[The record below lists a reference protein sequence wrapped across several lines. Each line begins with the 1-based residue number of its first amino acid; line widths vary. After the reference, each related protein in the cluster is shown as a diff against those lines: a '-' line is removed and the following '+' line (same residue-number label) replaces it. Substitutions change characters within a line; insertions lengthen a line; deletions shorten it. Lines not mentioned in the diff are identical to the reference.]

1 MYNGVPSIIDFK
13 TAKKLKKR
21 EWIDDYFMQGAA
33 YTLAHNEMF
42 DSGIDQVAILM
53 IDRDSKFRD
62 YIVKGDELTHY
73 KALWGQRVQDYFSK
87 Q

>member
-1 MYNGVPSIIDFK
+1 
-13 TAKKLKKR
+13 
-21 EWIDDYFMQGAA
+21 
-33 YTLAHNEMF
+33 F

-73 KALWGQRVQDYFSK
+73 KALWGQASSGLFFQTITTSK
-87 Q
+87 G